1 MLNPDG
7 SITMRGW
14 ITGRSHRNG
23 PVDVL
28 GNPVDHDE
36 DVDVKLAVT
45 IYPTG
50 APASIFVVGMESLQ
64 RGTLEIGDEI
74 TVTIAPVVTAQ
85 VDEPAVVEPVA
96 TDAGA
101 AIPEMSDH
109 NATEEVS
116 V

>member
-1 MLNPDG
+1 MNPVNKDG

-14 ITGRSHRNG
+14 ITGRAHRNG

-28 GNPVDHDE
+28 GNPVDHEFDQ
-36 DVDVKLAVT
+36 DVRLAVT
-45 IYPTG
+45 IYPPG

-85 VDEPAVVEPVA
+85 MDEPAVVEPVA
-96 TDAGA
+96 ADTGA
-101 AIPEMSDH
+101 AIPEMSE
-109 NATEEVS
+109 AAQP
-116 V
+116 